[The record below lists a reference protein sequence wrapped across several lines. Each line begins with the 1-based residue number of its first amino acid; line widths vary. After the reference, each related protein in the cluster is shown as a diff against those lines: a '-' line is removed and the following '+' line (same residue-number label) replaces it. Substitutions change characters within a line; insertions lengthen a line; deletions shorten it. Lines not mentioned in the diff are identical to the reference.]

1 MSAWAVFGDGAWGRA
16 LARRLAAADHT
27 VLLVGL
33 AASRRKLPAGV
44 THTTDGP
51 TALATCERLVF
62 ALPAAEVEQGL
73 RALAP
78 HCKGHHRALTTA
90 RGLTTDNHRR
100 ASEAVQAL
108 TCIRQVAVL
117 AGAADA
123 QALDKNQPAA
133 LVVGSPFGTWADEIQ
148 DSLVGKHLRIYTNPD
163 AVGVEL
169 SNALAAV
176 LAVAMGAA
184 RELAVGAATE
194 ATALTRAVAEMDR
207 VVQGLGGRANTAH
220 GLAGLG
226 ALTTYIFE
234 GGGAGFQAGQAIA
247 RGETEGL
254 ADRHPEL
261 VEAATTLAAR
271 AAKQR
276 LRAPMLGAVL
286 GLLKGEVAASSALDA
301 LMQRAARA
309 E

>member
-16 LARRLAAADHT
+16 LARRLASADHA
-27 VLLVGL
+27 VQLVGIK
-33 AASRRKLPAGV
+33 ATRRKQPKGV

-51 TALATCERLVF
+51 SALAACERVVF
-62 ALPAAEVEQGL
+62 ALPAAAVESGL
-73 RALAP
+73 SALAP
-78 HCKGHHRALTTA
+78 HCRGHHRVLTTA
-90 RGLTTDNHRR
+90 RGLTTGAHRR
-100 ASEAVQAL
+100 ASEAVETL
-108 TCIRQVAVL
+108 TCVRQIAVL

-123 QALDKNQPAA
+123 RALDKNLPAA
-133 LVVGSPFGTWADEIQ
+133 LVVGSPFTSWADEIQ
-148 DSLVGKHLRIYTNPD
+148 AALVGKRLRVYTNPD
-163 AVGVEL
+163 PVGVEL

-184 RELAVGAATE
+184 RELEVGAATE

-207 VVQGLGGRANTAH
+207 LVQGLGGRANTAH

-226 ALTTYIFE
+226 ALTTYVFE
-234 GGGAGFQAGQAIA
+234 GGGAGFLAGQAIA

-254 ADRHPEL
+254 ADKHPEL
-261 VEAATTLAAR
+261 VEAASTLTAR
-271 AAKQR
+271 AAQHH
-276 LRAPMLGAVL
+276 LRAPMLSAVY
-286 GLLKGEVAASSALDA
+286 GLLAGKNDAASALDA